1 MGWNPLTWFGSSDQ
15 IAKTADDLFDKD
27 KGLLTQVG
35 SWVGNMKFTNEEQ
48 AELNVKIADKAAEF
62 VASTLNENTERSKTR
77 RSIALLWIKAQLAL
91 VLMTAICIPWD
102 KGMATDY
109 FNLATSSLMLMGTGS
124 IIVFFFGG
132 YYLNKKAGAA
142 TPPK

>member
-1 MGWNPLTWFGSSDQ
+1 MSWNPLSWFGSSKQ
-15 IAKTADDLFDKD
+15 VAKTADDIFDKD

-35 SWVGNMKFTNEEQ
+35 SWVGNMSFTSEEQ

-62 VASTLNENTERSKTR
+62 VASTLSENTERSKTR
-77 RSIALLWIKAQLAL
+77 RSIAVLWIKAQLAL

-102 KGMATDY
+102 KEVASDF
-109 FNLATSSLMLMGTGS
+109 FNLATSNLMLMGTGS

-132 YYLNKKAGAA
+132 YYLNKNAGAA
-142 TPPK
+142 KPPK